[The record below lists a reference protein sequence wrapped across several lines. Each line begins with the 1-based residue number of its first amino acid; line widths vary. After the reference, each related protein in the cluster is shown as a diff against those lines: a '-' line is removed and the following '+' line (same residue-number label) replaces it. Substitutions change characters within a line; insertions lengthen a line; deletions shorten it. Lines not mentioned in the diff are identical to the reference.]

1 MSLARKLTN
10 DVLPVSKSLLENGV
24 SSSGSA
30 NTYLVPQCALSMAP
44 SMPEG
49 SLMKRVL
56 GHPFSSDPR
65 GAVDGLA
72 LGIFTASDYSSSSDE
87 QRSVMRSATQSQQ
100 RWANPGRDSGDR
112 RFWIQNARA
121 LAAELDTPWMMA
133 APPWALNEVRCDEK
147 AG

>member
-1 MSLARKLTN
+1 MN
-10 DVLPVSKSLLENGV
+10 DVLPVSKSLLENGI
-24 SSSGSA
+24 SSSGRE
-30 NTYLVPQCALSMAP
+30 NTYLVPKCALSMAP

-49 SLMKRVL
+49 ALMTHVL

-72 LGIFTASDYSSSSDE
+72 LGILTASDYASSGDE
-87 QRSVMRSATQSQQ
+87 QRSMIQSATQSQQ
-100 RWANPGRDSGDR
+100 RWTRPGQGSGDR